1 VLYSVSKVK
10 REYLVSSDKKLRTQP
25 KQSRAEATAETII
38 QAAIHALEGA
48 EEIDSVTSHNL
59 AVRSGYSVGSLY
71 RYFKNKEDIY
81 TSIWRF
87 FITRLHAGLVPKIE
101 AFPDHGTVRQLMMMV
116 SGYYFDNLRS
126 RKPGKVI
133 PFYRLFIRSIPD
145 PENIYKTMDVLIP
158 PLMQAQARNQSG
170 TMKIM
175 DENEL
180 RICLRASHAMIRNDF
195 LERAPFFGTPSH
207 QRLVLDLMVRLF
219 QK

>member
-1 VLYSVSKVK
+1 MST
-10 REYLVSSDKKLRTQP
+10 DKKLRIQP
-25 KQSRAEATAETII
+25 KQARAEATAETII
-38 QAAIHALEGA
+38 QAAINALESA
-48 EEIDSVTSHNL
+48 EEIESVTSQNL

-71 RYFKNKEDIY
+71 RYFKNKDDLY
-81 TSIWRF
+81 TSIWLF
-87 FITRLHAGLVPKIE
+87 FVTRLHAGLVPKIE
-101 AFPDHGTVRQLMMMV
+101 AFPEHGTVRQLMMMV

-133 PFYRLFIRSIPD
+133 PFYRLFVKAVPD
-145 PENIYKTMDVLIP
+145 PENIYKTMDVLIE
-158 PLMQAQARNQSG
+158 PLMQAQNRNQSG

-195 LERAPFFGTPSH
+195 LERSPYFGTSSH
-207 QRLVLDLMVRLF
+207 QRVALDLMVRLF

>member
-1 VLYSVSKVK
+1 MA
-10 REYLVSSDKKLRTQP
+10 SDKKLRIQP
-25 KQSRAEATAETII
+25 KQSRAEATTEIII
-38 QAAIHALEGA
+38 QAAINALESA
-48 EEIDSVTSHNL
+48 EEIESVTSQNL

-71 RYFKNKEDIY
+71 RYFKNKDDLY

-87 FITRLHAGLVPKIE
+87 FVSRLHAGLVPKIE

-133 PFYRLFIRSIPD
+133 PFYRLFIKAIPD
-145 PENIYKTMDVLIP
+145 PENIYKTMDVLIG
-158 PLMQAQARNQSG
+158 PLMKAQTRNLSG

-195 LERAPFFGTPSH
+195 MERNPYFGTTSH
-207 QRLVLDLMVRLF
+207 ERTVLDLLVRIF

>member
-1 VLYSVSKVK
+1 MCT
-10 REYLVSSDKKLRTQP
+10 DKKLRIQP

-38 QAAIHALEGA
+38 QAAINALESA
-48 EEIDSVTSHNL
+48 EEIESVTSQNL

-71 RYFKNKEDIY
+71 RYFKNKDDLY

-87 FITRLHAGLVPKIE
+87 FVSRLHAGLVPKIE

-133 PFYRLFIRSIPD
+133 PFYRLFIKAIPD
-145 PENIYKTMDVLIP
+145 PENIYKTMDVLIG
-158 PLMQAQARNQSG
+158 PLMKAQTRNLSG

-195 LERAPFFGTPSH
+195 MERNPYFGTTSH
-207 QRLVLDLMVRLF
+207 ERTVLDLLVRIF

>member
-1 VLYSVSKVK
+1 MNCC
-10 REYLVSSDKKLRTQP
+10 
-25 KQSRAEATAETII
+25 A
-38 QAAIHALEGA
+38 
-48 EEIDSVTSHNL
+48 
-59 AVRSGYSVGSLY
+59 LY

-133 PFYRLFIRSIPD
+133 PFYRLFIKAIPD
-145 PENIYKTMDVLIP
+145 PENIYKTMDVLIG
-158 PLMQAQARNQSG
+158 PLMQAQTRNLSG

-195 LERAPFFGTPSH
+195 MERNPYFGTTSH
-207 QRLVLDLMVRLF
+207 ERTVLDLLVRIF

>member
-1 VLYSVSKVK
+1 MSA
-10 REYLVSSDKKLRTQP
+10 DKKLRIQP

-38 QAAIHALEGA
+38 QAAINALESA
-48 EEIDSVTSHNL
+48 EEIESVTSQNL

-71 RYFKNKEDIY
+71 RYFKNKDDLY

-87 FITRLHAGLVPKIE
+87 FVTRLHAGLVPKIE
-101 AFPDHGTVRQLMMMV
+101 AFPEHGTVRQLMMMV

-133 PFYRLFIRSIPD
+133 PFYRLFIKAVPD
-145 PENIYKTMDVLIP
+145 PENIYKTMDVLIG
-158 PLMQAQARNQSG
+158 PLMQAQTRNQSG

-195 LERAPFFGTPSH
+195 LERSPYFGTSPH
-207 QRLVLDLMVRLF
+207 QRVALDLMVRLF

>member
-1 VLYSVSKVK
+1 MA
-10 REYLVSSDKKLRTQP
+10 SDKKLRTQP
-25 KQSRAEATAETII
+25 KQSRAEATTEIII
-38 QAAIHALEGA
+38 QAAINALESA
-48 EEIDSVTSHNL
+48 EEIESVTSQNL

-71 RYFKNKEDIY
+71 RYFKNKDDLY

-87 FITRLHAGLVPKIE
+87 FVSRLHAGLVPKIE

-133 PFYRLFIRSIPD
+133 PFYRLFIKAIPD
-145 PENIYKTMDVLIP
+145 PENIYKTMDVLIG
-158 PLMQAQARNQSG
+158 PLMKAQTRNLSG

-195 LERAPFFGTPSH
+195 MERNPYFGTTSH
-207 QRLVLDLMVRLF
+207 ERTVLDLLVRIF

>member
-1 VLYSVSKVK
+1 MA
-10 REYLVSSDKKLRTQP
+10 SDKKLRTQP
-25 KQSRAEATAETII
+25 KQSRAEATTEIII
-38 QAAIHALEGA
+38 QAAINALESA
-48 EEIDSVTSHNL
+48 EEIESVTSQNL

-71 RYFKNKEDIY
+71 RYFKNKDDLY

-87 FITRLHAGLVPKIE
+87 FVSRLHAGLVPKIE

-133 PFYRLFIRSIPD
+133 PFYRLFIKAIPD
-145 PENIYKTMDVLIP
+145 PENIYKTMDVLIG
-158 PLMQAQARNQSG
+158 PLMQAQTRNLSG

-195 LERAPFFGTPSH
+195 MERNPYFGTTSH
-207 QRLVLDLMVRLF
+207 ERTVLDLLVRIF

>member
-1 VLYSVSKVK
+1 MSP
-10 REYLVSSDKKLRTQP
+10 DKKLRTQP
-25 KQSRAEATAETII
+25 KQPRAEVTAETII
-38 QAAIHALEGA
+38 QAAIHALESA
-48 EEIDSVTSHNL
+48 EEIESVTSHNL

-71 RYFKNKEDIY
+71 RYFKNKDDLY

-87 FITRLHAGLVPKIE
+87 FVTRLHAGLVPKIE
-101 AFPDHGTVRQLMMMV
+101 SFPDHGTVRQLMMMV
-116 SGYYFDNLRS
+116 SGYYFNNLRS

-133 PFYRLFIRSIPD
+133 PFYRFFIKSVPD
-145 PENIYKTMDVLIP
+145 PENIYKTMDVLIA
-158 PLMQAQARNQSG
+158 PLMQAQIRNQSD

-195 LERAPFFGTPSH
+195 LERAPYFGTASH
-207 QRLVLDLMVRLF
+207 QRVELDLMVRLF

>member
-1 VLYSVSKVK
+1 MSA
-10 REYLVSSDKKLRTQP
+10 DKKLRIQP

-38 QAAIHALEGA
+38 QAAINALESA
-48 EEIDSVTSHNL
+48 EEIESVTSQNL
-59 AVRSGYSVGSLY
+59 AIRSGYSVGSLY
-71 RYFKNKEDIY
+71 RYFKNKDDLY

-87 FITRLHAGLVPKIE
+87 FVTRLHAGLVPKIE
-101 AFPDHGTVRQLMMMV
+101 AFPEHGTVRQLMMMV

-133 PFYRLFIRSIPD
+133 PFYRLFIKAVPD
-145 PENIYKTMDVLIP
+145 PENIYKTMDVLIG
-158 PLMQAQARNQSG
+158 PLMQAQTRNQSG

-195 LERAPFFGTPSH
+195 LERSPYFGTSSH
-207 QRLVLDLMVRLF
+207 QRVTLDLMVRLF

>member
-1 VLYSVSKVK
+1 VSA
-10 REYLVSSDKKLRTQP
+10 DKKLRIQP

-38 QAAIHALEGA
+38 QAAINALESA
-48 EEIDSVTSHNL
+48 EEIESVTSQNL
-59 AVRSGYSVGSLY
+59 AIRSGYSVGSLY
-71 RYFKNKEDIY
+71 RYFKKKDDLY

-87 FITRLHAGLVPKIE
+87 FVTRLHAGLVPKIE

-133 PFYRLFIRSIPD
+133 PFYRLFIKAVPD
-145 PENIYKTMDVLIP
+145 PENIYKTMDVLIG
-158 PLMQAQARNQSG
+158 PLMQAQTRNQSG

-195 LERAPFFGTPSH
+195 LERSSYFGTSSH
-207 QRLVLDLMVRLF
+207 QRVALDLMVRLF

>member
-1 VLYSVSKVK
+1 VSA
-10 REYLVSSDKKLRTQP
+10 DKKLRIQP

-38 QAAIHALEGA
+38 QAAINALESA
-48 EEIDSVTSHNL
+48 EEIESVTSQNL
-59 AVRSGYSVGSLY
+59 AIRSGYSVGSLY
-71 RYFKNKEDIY
+71 RYFKNKDDLY
-81 TSIWRF
+81 TSIWLF
-87 FITRLHAGLVPKIE
+87 FVTRLHAGLVPKIE
-101 AFPDHGTVRQLMMMV
+101 AFPEHGTVRQLMMMV

-133 PFYRLFIRSIPD
+133 PFYRLFIKAVPD
-145 PENIYKTMDVLIP
+145 PENIYKTMDVLIG
-158 PLMQAQARNQSG
+158 PLMQAQTRNQSG

-195 LERAPFFGTPSH
+195 LERSPYFGTSSH
-207 QRLVLDLMVRLF
+207 QRVTLDLMVRLF

>member
-1 VLYSVSKVK
+1 VSA
-10 REYLVSSDKKLRTQP
+10 DKKLRIQP
-25 KQSRAEATAETII
+25 KQSRAETTAETII
-38 QAAIHALEGA
+38 QAAINALESA
-48 EEIDSVTSHNL
+48 EEIESVTSQNL
-59 AVRSGYSVGSLY
+59 AIRSGYSVGSLY
-71 RYFKNKEDIY
+71 RYFKNKDDLY

-87 FITRLHAGLVPKIE
+87 FVTRLHAGLVPKIE
-101 AFPDHGTVRQLMMMV
+101 AFPEHGTVRQLMMMV

-133 PFYRLFIRSIPD
+133 PFYRLFIKAVPD
-145 PENIYKTMDVLIP
+145 PENIYKTMDVLIG
-158 PLMQAQARNQSG
+158 PLMQAQTRNQSG

-195 LERAPFFGTPSH
+195 LERSPYFGTSSH
-207 QRLVLDLMVRLF
+207 QRVTLDLMVRLF

>member
-1 VLYSVSKVK
+1 MA
-10 REYLVSSDKKLRTQP
+10 SDKKLRIQP
-25 KQSRAEATAETII
+25 KQSRAEATTEIII
-38 QAAIHALEGA
+38 QAAINALESA
-48 EEIDSVTSHNL
+48 EEIESVTSQNL

-71 RYFKNKEDIY
+71 RYFKNKDDLY

-87 FITRLHAGLVPKIE
+87 FVSRLHAGLVPKIE

-133 PFYRLFIRSIPD
+133 PFYRLFIKAIPD
-145 PENIYKTMDVLIP
+145 PENIYKTMDVLIG
-158 PLMQAQARNQSG
+158 PLMQAQTRNLSG

-175 DENEL
+175 YENEL

-195 LERAPFFGTPSH
+195 MERNPYFGTTSH
-207 QRLVLDLMVRLF
+207 ERTVLDLLVRIF

>member
-1 VLYSVSKVK
+1 
-10 REYLVSSDKKLRTQP
+10 
-25 KQSRAEATAETII
+25 
-38 QAAIHALEGA
+38 LESA
-48 EEIDSVTSHNL
+48 EEIESVTSQNL

-71 RYFKNKEDIY
+71 RYFKNKDDLY

-87 FITRLHAGLVPKIE
+87 FVTRLHAGLVPKID

-116 SGYYFDNLRS
+116 SGYYFDNLQS

-133 PFYRLFIRSIPD
+133 PFYRLFIKAVPD
-145 PENIYKTMDVLIP
+145 PENIYKTMDVLIK
-158 PLMQAQARNQSG
+158 PLMQAQTRNQSG
-170 TMKIM
+170 TMKLM

-195 LERAPFFGTPSH
+195 LERSPYFGTSSH
-207 QRLVLDLMVRLF
+207 QRVALDLMVRLF

>member
-1 VLYSVSKVK
+1 MSA
-10 REYLVSSDKKLRTQP
+10 DKKLRIQP

-38 QAAIHALEGA
+38 QAAINALESA
-48 EEIDSVTSHNL
+48 EEIESVTSKNL

-71 RYFKNKEDIY
+71 RYFKNKDDLY

-87 FITRLHAGLVPKIE
+87 FVSRLHAGLVPKIE

-133 PFYRLFIRSIPD
+133 PFYRLFIKAIPD
-145 PENIYKTMDVLIP
+145 PENIYKTMDVLIG
-158 PLMQAQARNQSG
+158 PLMKAQTRNLSG

-195 LERAPFFGTPSH
+195 MERNPYFGTTSH
-207 QRLVLDLMVRLF
+207 ERTVLDLLVRIF

>member
-1 VLYSVSKVK
+1 MSP
-10 REYLVSSDKKLRTQP
+10 DKKLRTQP
-25 KQSRAEATAETII
+25 KQPRAETTAETII
-38 QAAIHALEGA
+38 QAAINALESA
-48 EEIDSVTSHNL
+48 EEIESVTSHNL

-71 RYFKNKEDIY
+71 RYFKNKDDLY

-87 FITRLHAGLVPKIE
+87 FVTRLHAGLVPKIE
-101 AFPDHGTVRQLMMMV
+101 SFPDHGTVRQLMIMV

-133 PFYRLFIRSIPD
+133 PFYRLFIKSVPD
-145 PENIYKTMDVLIP
+145 PENIYKTMDVLIA
-158 PLMQAQARNQSG
+158 PLMQAQLRNQSE

-195 LERAPFFGTPSH
+195 LERAPYFGTASH
-207 QRLVLDLMVRLF
+207 QRVALDLMVRLF